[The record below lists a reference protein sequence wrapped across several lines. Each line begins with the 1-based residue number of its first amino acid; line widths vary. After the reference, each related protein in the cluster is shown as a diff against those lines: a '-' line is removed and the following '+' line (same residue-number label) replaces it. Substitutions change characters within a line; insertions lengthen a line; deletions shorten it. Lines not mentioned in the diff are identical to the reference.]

1 MAHWQRA
8 AVRAR
13 APGAPPTL
21 SSSSSMLLRAARHAS
36 SRAKK
41 PSATPTGSSR
51 AADAPSR
58 AKQRPALD
66 DAVDAL
72 ASRGDLAG
80 AVALAQRSRARP
92 ETWRRLL
99 KRHLRVRSSAT
110 SRESRKALI
119 QRRRLALASLDAMAR
134 DGALRKGELTTV
146 MSICIASDDA
156 PGALAAFDAHAPAL
170 PDRDAHL
177 YNTALQAALRVSEDA
192 FDRALAAMAKE
203 SIAFDG
209 FTYACLARS
218 KAARGDAAGVRALL
232 DDMPVE
238 PMDMAKNALVQAHVR
253 AGDADGA
260 LDAALA
266 VFPDERTEETSRLL
280 HEAFRHSSSM
290 QASLEDLGFPR
301 GAVPAVEG
309 GVLDVRGRSV
319 ADAKHAIL
327 EALRAD
333 EARFA
338 ASGDPPA
345 AGLTVRFGARRVRAF
360 RDGRDDLR
368 AACEDLFASLGVEVR
383 GAGVGA
389 LRVDR
394 DALATFIEKRELR
407 ATTDDFVRA
416 SLVRHLALPG
426 FVLLG
431 ALVGPKLA
439 AFVT

>member
-1 MAHWQRA
+1 MTTTRTTATYDAMRA
-8 AVRAR
+8 LLALA
-13 APGAPPTL
+13 ALGGAN
-21 SSSSSMLLRAARHAS
+21 AF
-36 SRAKK
+36 
-41 PSATPTGSSR
+41 
-51 AADAPSR
+51 APSPQPPATLVR
-58 AKQRPALD
+58 RNAIKVKVEVDIPELWDGAKEA
-66 DAVDAL
+66 AYKV
-72 ASRGDLAG
+72 GDLAG

-301 GAVPAVEG
+301 CLLYTSP
-309 GVLDVRGRSV
+309 S
-319 ADAKHAIL
+319 
-327 EALRAD
+327 
-333 EARFA
+333 
-338 ASGDPPA
+338 P
-345 AGLTVRFGARRVRAF
+345 
-360 RDGRDDLR
+360 RD
-368 AACEDLFASLGVEVR
+368 
-383 GAGVGA
+383 
-389 LRVDR
+389 
-394 DALATFIEKRELR
+394 
-407 ATTDDFVRA
+407 
-416 SLVRHLALPG
+416 
-426 FVLLG
+426 
-431 ALVGPKLA
+431 
-439 AFVT
+439 